1 MFLRSVMSVVK
12 SKRLCGCPF
21 SWYPRWGCCYVP
33 ARIWNGL
40 GRHSDSRRIEN
51 CSISAQ
57 IRRSGKDY
65 KVMILD
71 HLSWDGFQ
79 FYASSNTKWPFYKI
93 TKSMKVVYK
102 SSQKSR
108 NLSSVWNPYQPSYKM
123 TSQSLDGAMMIKS
136 FYRKIPTVFQLLYTT
151 YGKWVTHV
159 TVVTLLG
166 LLSL

>member
-1 MFLRSVMSVVK
+1 MLRFLTDVCTIIFMNIYDFIFSFIVPSRFYDIFYDILFIFFWTMFSRSIMSVVK

-40 GRHSDSRRIEN
+40 GRHSDSRKIEN

-79 FYASSNTKWPFYKI
+79 FHGPASSKAKRPFYK
-93 TKSMKVVYK
+93 S
-102 SSQKSR
+102 
-108 NLSSVWNPYQPSYKM
+108 
-123 TSQSLDGAMMIKS
+123 
-136 FYRKIPTVFQLLYTT
+136 T
-151 YGKWVTHV
+151 YSTE
-159 TVVTLLG
+159 
-166 LLSL
+166 SE